1 MVRTEQEM
9 GRVMGTRKKGGR
21 GGGGRNKTREKQA
34 GESTGEIECVYTAA
48 NILEGRNSFLVN
60 NTINKFTV
68 GLFLNRKFHCLFP
81 LLPVLWC
88 WSWIFYNA
96 LYAPAT

>member
-1 MVRTEQEM
+1 
-9 GRVMGTRKKGGR
+9 MGTGRKGE
-21 GGGGRNKTREKQA
+21 GGGQEQNKRETS
-34 GESTGEIECVYTAA
+34 GESTGEIECAYTAA

-60 NTINKFTV
+60 NKINKFTV
-68 GLFLNRKFHCLFP
+68 GLFLNRQFHWLFP

>member
-9 GRVMGTRKKGGR
+9 GRVMGTGKKGE
-21 GGGGRNKTREKQA
+21 GGGGTKQGKQG

-60 NTINKFTV
+60 NTIKKFTV

-88 WSWIFYNA
+88 WSWIFYNP

>member
-9 GRVMGTRKKGGR
+9 GRVMGTGKKGE

-34 GESTGEIECVYTAA
+34 GESIGEIECVYTAA

-60 NTINKFTV
+60 NTIKKFTV

>member
-21 GGGGRNKTREKQA
+21 GGGRNKTREKQA

-48 NILEGRNSFLVN
+48 NIIEGRNSF
-60 NTINKFTV
+60 
-68 GLFLNRKFHCLFP
+68 R
-81 LLPVLWC
+81 
-88 WSWIFYNA
+88 
-96 LYAPAT
+96 